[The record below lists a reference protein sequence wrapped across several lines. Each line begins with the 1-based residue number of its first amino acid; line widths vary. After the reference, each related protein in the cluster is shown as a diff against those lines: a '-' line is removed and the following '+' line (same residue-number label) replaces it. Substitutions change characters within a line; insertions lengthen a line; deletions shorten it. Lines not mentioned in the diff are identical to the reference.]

1 MALLILPG
9 LCCAL
14 ETPTVPPTVEN
25 TSAAHTASPVR
36 TALPT
41 SAGTMASTY
50 APPVG
55 GGIDPGQLIL
65 WIAGAIP
72 IVCVAVLVVLGYAR
86 SPEVL
91 ANPASRTGIVLA
103 EIKKRPGCRETDL
116 VAATEFS
123 RGSVM
128 YQLKRLIQEGEV
140 IRREFHKT
148 TRYYPADAKTK
159 TDRIV
164 AAVLSQEK
172 SGRVFLDILDHAG
185 TTQKENAVRLN
196 ITRSTVRWHLVRL
209 SRDGLLEERKE
220 KKEKFYR
227 ITSAAEDAG
236 RRFRR
241 QE

>member
-72 IVCVAVLVVLGYAR
+72 IVCVAVFVVLGYAR
-86 SPEVL
+86 SPEVP
-91 ANPASRTGIVLA
+91 AAPASRTGIVLA
-103 EIKKRPGCRETDL
+103 EIKNVPVAGKRIWLRQQN
-116 VAATEFS
+116 F
-123 RGSVM
+123 RGDQWCIS
-128 YQLKRLIQEGEV
+128 
-140 IRREFHKT
+140 
-148 TRYYPADAKTK
+148 
-159 TDRIV
+159 
-164 AAVLSQEK
+164 
-172 SGRVFLDILDHAG
+172 
-185 TTQKENAVRLN
+185 
-196 ITRSTVRWHLVRL
+196 
-209 SRDGLLEERKE
+209 
-220 KKEKFYR
+220 
-227 ITSAAEDAG
+227 
-236 RRFRR
+236 
-241 QE
+241 